1 MHSNALEHLC
11 ARFRRR
17 LRSLL
22 LRAGVAR
29 VAVVVLVMLPALFA
43 LDWWLHLTTVW
54 RCLALLAFLG
64 AVGAAAWWTLLS
76 PLRRRWSDEEVFAYI
91 DSAAPDRQ
99 GMLLELLQLAQREG
113 IPELGSARGAE
124 FAERAASDLAATV
137 RQAEAWE
144 TVRGDVVRRWM
155 KAAGA
160 ALALFLLAAVPLHQ
174 YFAIG
179 CQRLFNPFSSRRW
192 PHRTTITLHEPDTG
206 WTIPQLEAFTVDA
219 TVTGV
224 RPPQVLLAYRA
235 RGAGYWMREKLA
247 VRDDGA
253 VRYTFPEVR
262 EPIDFYVHGG
272 DYTTDTQRIA
282 IIARPYVKKI
292 TAHYDYPDYAG
303 IPDRAVEGGQLVG
316 LEGTKVRI
324 AFESSMPLKGAR
336 FVLQGKAPEELP
348 LSSETAFEKTLWLSA
363 DGSYTIEL
371 YERHGFR
378 EARPERYEIRVTPD
392 NPPEVELLAPG
403 RNLTST
409 SRASFQIAFRAR
421 DDFGLKR
428 VEFLHQ
434 IDAGPPTPLTDRITG
449 PLDPKGKAL
458 DARFTWDLRRMD
470 LPKTGLVSYW
480 VKVQDVNPTGR
491 GTVETPKLQIKLV
504 KPSEFHFETFEQA
517 KRIEAE
523 ARVAWES
530 QFAAW
535 ELGKLWPEK
544 GTGKE
549 DDPVWQELR
558 DKQELA
564 IRAAKAMEGYL
575 HELAEQYEQ
584 NDMAREFMA
593 GRLGVVTELLRRVTE
608 KEHPAI
614 ESGLRQARPRT
625 DADAATERLHQ
636 LRAAALAAF
645 ADNQKLA
652 LLHIEALVKRLFD
665 WRDLQT
671 TLIRSTLLHE
681 EQGEVLDLTEKIA
694 PKTLGWEIEDLTDA
708 VQDRLLTLG
717 KRQRT
722 LFDVETELERELE
735 FQLHRAEL
743 QQRRSILD
751 PLRAAYK
758 GLRENRVN
766 DNLKLAARGIE
777 SNQAFQIV
785 NNQKAALH
793 VLSIVKGGLI
803 QAGAKVEPEPPIT
816 LAMTPSKVI
825 EVQPKPKVEPE
836 ATPETTEVAEGTE
849 ATPISPEELLANLPL
864 GSDPV
869 TMAVNVCWEAQ
880 DAVLARTR
888 YLAENSAPAEMPR
901 YVRLKQGILLE
912 TQGGALKAADLAL
925 AAADKATTGPVK
937 QMLAGV
943 KAEFQQSRELIQ
955 GMELSGGTQQLQND
969 SMRTLDD
976 LRRRYIPI
984 EKSVLD
990 AAEENRR
997 RDGADAFNRQYLIR
1011 GKDLEGVLG
1020 ILADL
1025 NHAQLC
1031 QRDVVRKLARFAKTA
1046 TGTVAAT
1053 PLAKIEQA
1061 NRATAAAEQ
1070 KQAGELL
1077 ASVAKR
1083 SSALSPEAAPR
1094 VQASGVGQLLGL
1106 KLAPAADEIQVGAR
1120 DQALATPLQEAAD
1133 LISQALTNLK
1143 DLLGERVKPALAQA
1157 GPEEKPKREITLQEW
1172 QKMRSPE
1179 VLRERLKADTRLP
1192 ALVREAMLRALSK
1205 DFPPQY
1211 RDLLASYFASF
1222 LADKEEER

>member
-1 MHSNALEHLC
+1 MEPNTLNHLC
-11 ARFRRR
+11 NGFRRR
-17 LRSLL
+17 LRTLL
-22 LRAGVAR
+22 VRAGVCR
-29 VAVVVLVMLPALFA
+29 VAVAAVVLLPALLA
-43 LDWWLHLTTVW
+43 LDWWLHLSSVW
-54 RCLALLAFLG
+54 RCLALLAFLA
-64 AVGAAAWWTLLS
+64 AVGTVAWWTLLA
-76 PLRRRWSDEEVFAYI
+76 PLTRRWSDEEVFAYM

-99 GMLLELLQLAQREG
+99 GMLLDLHQLALREG

-124 FAERAASDLAATV
+124 LAAAAV
-137 RQAEAWE
+137 VSLASRLDQAETWE
-144 TVRGDVVRRWM
+144 TVRSDAVGRWL

-160 ALALFLLAAVPLHQ
+160 LLVLFLAAAIPLHD
-174 YFAIG
+174 YLAIG
-179 CQRLFNPFSSRRW
+179 CQRLFNPFSARRW
-192 PHRTTITLHEPDTG
+192 PHRTTITLREPGTG
-206 WTIPQLEAFTVDA
+206 WTIPQMEAFTVDA
-219 TVTGV
+219 IVTGA

-235 RGAGYWMREKLA
+235 WGTGYWMREKLE

-262 EPIDFYVHGG
+262 EPIDFYVRGG
-272 DYTTDTQRIA
+272 DYTTDVQRIQ
-282 IIARPYVKKI
+282 IVARPYLKRI
-292 TAHYDYPDYAG
+292 TAQYDYPVYAG
-303 IPDRAVEGGQLVG
+303 IPNRTVEGGQLVG
-316 LEGTKVRI
+316 LEGTKVRLV
-324 AFESSMPLKGAR
+324 FESSMALKSAR
-336 FVLQGKAPEELP
+336 FVLEGKAAEELP
-348 LSSETAFEKTLWLSA
+348 LSSKTSFEKTLWLSA
-363 DGSYTIEL
+363 DGSYTVEL
-371 YERHGFR
+371 YEAHGFR

-409 SRASFQIAFRAR
+409 ARASFQVAFRAR

-434 IDAGPPTPLTDRITG
+434 LDSGPPAPLTDRITG
-449 PLDPKGKAL
+449 PLDPKGKAM
-458 DARFTWDLRRMD
+458 DARFTWDLRKMD
-470 LPKTGLVSYW
+470 LPKTGVVSYW

-491 GTVETPKLQIKLV
+491 GTIETPKLQVKLV

-535 ELGKLWPEK
+535 ELGKQWPEK

-549 DDPVWQELR
+549 DDPVWQELK

-614 ESGLRQARPRT
+614 ESGLRQARPKT
-625 DADAATERLHQ
+625 DADAAAERLRQ

-681 EQGEVLDLTEKIA
+681 EQGEVLELTEKIA
-694 PKTLGWEIEDLTDA
+694 PKTLGWEIEDLADA

-803 QAGAKVEPEPPIT
+803 QAGHKVEPEPEIT
-816 LAMTPSKVI
+816 LAMAPSKII
-825 EVQPKPKVEPE
+825 EMQPKPKVEPE
-836 ATPETTEVAEGTE
+836 ATSETTEVAEGTE
-849 ATPISPEELLANLPL
+849 TSPISPEELLANLPL

-888 YLAENSAPAEMPR
+888 YLAENSTPAEMPR

-912 TQGGALKAADLAL
+912 AQAGALKAADMAL
-925 AAADKATTGPVK
+925 AAAEKAGSVPIR

-943 KAEFQQSRELIQ
+943 KAEFLQSRDLIQ
-955 GMELSGGTQQLQND
+955 GMELSGGTQQLQGD

-976 LRRRYIPI
+976 LRRRYIPL
-984 EKSVLD
+984 EKSVSD

-997 RDGADAFNRQYLIR
+997 RDGADAFNRRYLIC
-1011 GKDLEGVLG
+1011 GKDLEQALG

-1025 NHAQLC
+1025 NHALLC
-1031 QRDVVRKLARFAKTA
+1031 QRDVVRKLARFAKLPQDRPA
-1046 TGTVAAT
+1046 
-1053 PLAKIEQA
+1053 LAKIEQG

-1077 ASVAKR
+1077 ASVGKR
-1083 SSALSPEAAPR
+1083 SAALSPEAAPR
-1094 VQASGVGQLLGL
+1094 VQDSGVGQLLNL
-1106 KLAPAADEIQVGAR
+1106 KLAPAADEIQSGTR
-1120 DQALATPLQEAAD
+1120 DQALAAPLQEAAD

-1143 DLLGERVKPALAQA
+1143 DLLGERVKPTLAKA
-1157 GPEEKPKREITLQEW
+1157 GPEEKQKREITLEEW

-1192 ALVREAMLRALSK
+1192 APVREIMLRALSK
-1205 DFPPQY
+1205 DFPPKY
-1211 RDLLASYFASF
+1211 RELLASYYASF
-1222 LADKEEER
+1222 LAEEKPE